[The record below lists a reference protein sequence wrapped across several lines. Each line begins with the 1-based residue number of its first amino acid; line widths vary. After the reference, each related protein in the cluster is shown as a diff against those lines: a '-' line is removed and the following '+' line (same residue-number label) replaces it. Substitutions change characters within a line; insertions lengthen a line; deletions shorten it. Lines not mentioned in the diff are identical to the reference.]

1 MRMTMMVTTTIS
13 STKVKPRRLL
23 PLRIRGPIQSYF
35 IGGAANV
42 DDAGLGLA
50 HGLAGVLRNG
60 APILGVAW
68 DRHGDEDYDKGD
80 DYHELD
86 EGEAAA
92 VARAPPPAAVAG
104 NSPAASRL
112 QP

>member
-42 DDAGLGLA
+42 EDAGLGLA

-60 APILGVAW
+60 APIWGVG
-68 DRHGDEDYDKGD
+68 DRVCRDLCQAARG
-80 DYHELD
+80 HE
-86 EGEAAA
+86 
-92 VARAPPPAAVAG
+92 VAQILRRFLTVESHRVDATAQG
-104 NSPAASRL
+104 
-112 QP
+112 